1 MKLFENMLREA
12 GVPVSEDEMQARW
25 KQLNEQA
32 GSLITNDSKWSP
44 FWRLISAIVT
54 EPCKQ
59 LVSLLVNKALPNTF
73 LQYAAGAW
81 LDVFAWG
88 VDLERKVEV
97 AAQGLVTFTRSAAA
111 GELTIQQGTIIESP
125 HLSGAVYRLQV
136 TNDTTIPD
144 GQLAADVPV
153 QAEQAGSAYNL
164 GPGYYSILPAPIPGI
179 TSVNNG
185 AEWLTT
191 PGADGESDE
200 ELRLRCRNQFSA
212 VGQYHHDAAYRA
224 SIATFAGIRTD
235 YIFFEHGAPRG
246 PGSANCYI
254 MLENGAPPQDFI
266 DAVNIH
272 VRDEGNH
279 GHGDDLICYPMPET
293 LHALTA
299 TVYPVANLPADR
311 RATLLT
317 EVENIIRCAFREN
330 SDYDVTK
337 TWPFDRFSLSLLDKE
352 LHARLDD
359 LKSVEFDRQAD
370 IVSEMDLPRLST
382 LTVVEGA

>member
-1 MKLFENMLREA
+1 VKLFEDMLREA

-25 KQLNEQA
+25 KQLNEQE
-32 GSLITNDSKWSP
+32 GSRITNDSKWSP
-44 FWRLISAIVT
+44 FWRLIAAIVT
-54 EPCKQ
+54 EPCRQ
-59 LVSLLVNKALPNTF
+59 LVNLLATKALPNTF

-88 VDLERKVEV
+88 VDLERKLAVPAE
-97 AAQGLVTFTRSAAA
+97 GTVTFTRDGAA
-111 GELTIQQGTIIESP
+111 GELTIAAGTVVESP
-125 HLSGAVYRLQV
+125 TLDGRVYRLTV
-136 TNDTTIPD
+136 TADTTIPD
-144 GQLAADVPV
+144 GTVSAAVPV
-153 QAEQAGSAYNL
+153 RAEQAGAAYNL
-164 GPGYYSILPAPIPGI
+164 GPGYYSILPGPVPGI
-179 TSVNNG
+179 ASAANE
-185 AEWLTT
+185 ADWLST
-191 PGADGESDE
+191 PGADGETDE

-279 GHGDDLICYPMPET
+279 GHGDDLVCYPMPET

-311 RATLLT
+311 RTALLT
-317 EVENIIRCAFREN
+317 EVENMIRCAFREN

-337 TWPFDRFSLSLLDKE
+337 TWPFDRFSLSRLDKE

-370 IVSEMDLPRLST
+370 IVSGMELPRLST
-382 LTVVEGA
+382 LTVAEGA